1 MFGRACSASGSVGR
15 AYCLAAVDSAGFV
28 VSWCFPHYQ
37 QALLRALATVLIGDS
52 TE

>member
-1 MFGRACSASGSVGR
+1 LFFVRD
-15 AYCLAAVDSAGFV
+15 VDILLFFIGGLIV
-28 VSWCFPHYQ
+28 LTWCFPHYQ